1 MTDLSPFDAD
11 GKRDALRARIEAA
24 ERRNAERTLA
34 VQAREAASAAV
45 DYTRANPLT
54 VIGGALA
61 LGLAIG
67 LLTRPGRQLAQRV
80 ATGAGEAVSGA
91 RSSAASGVKRVAVRS
106 GSQLGTLIGEA
117 VMSYVMTM
125 IDDALDTARS
135 GQERAADLG
144 DAAGAKARKLSAGAA
159 DAAEA
164 ATARTKDL
172 AREAR
177 SAAGR
182 LAKDLKRKTKG

>member
-1 MTDLSPFDAD
+1 MTDLSPFSAD

-45 DYTRANPLT
+45 DYTRAHPLT

-61 LGLAIG
+61 VGLAIG
-67 LLTRPGRQLAQRV
+67 LLTRPGRQLAQR
-80 ATGAGEAVSGA
+80 AMSGAGEAVTGA
-91 RSSAASGVKRVAVRS
+91 RNSATSGVKRVAVRS
-106 GSQLGTLIGEA
+106 GTQLGTLIGET

-125 IDDALDTARS
+125 IDEALDTARS

-144 DAAGAKARKLSAGAA
+144 DAASAKARKLSVSAA
-159 DAAEA
+159 DAAES
-164 ATARTKDL
+164 ATSFSKDFAQEART
-172 AREAR
+172 
-177 SAAGR
+177 AAAR

>member
-1 MTDLSPFDAD
+1 MTDLSPFSTD

-45 DYTRANPLT
+45 DYTRAHPLT

-61 LGLAIG
+61 VGLAIG
-67 LLTRPGRQLAQRV
+67 LLTRPGRQLAHRV

-125 IDDALDTARS
+125 IDEALDTARS

-144 DAAGAKARKLSAGAA
+144 
-159 DAAEA
+159 EA
-164 ATARTKDL
+164 ASSKVQ
-172 AREAR
+172 EAR
-177 SAAGR
+177 SAAAR
-182 LAKDLKRKTKG
+182 LAKDIKRKAKG

>member
-1 MTDLSPFDAD
+1 
-11 GKRDALRARIEAA
+11 
-24 ERRNAERTLA
+24 
-34 VQAREAASAAV
+34 
-45 DYTRANPLT
+45 
-54 VIGGALA
+54 
-61 LGLAIG
+61 
-67 LLTRPGRQLAQRV
+67 
-80 ATGAGEAVSGA
+80 
-91 RSSAASGVKRVAVRS
+91 VRS

-125 IDDALDTARS
+125 IDEALDTARS
-135 GQERAADLG
+135 GQERAVDIG

-177 SAAGR
+177 STAGR

>member
-1 MTDLSPFDAD
+1 MTDLSPFTAD

-45 DYTRANPLT
+45 DYTRAHPLT

-61 LGLAIG
+61 LGLTIG
-67 LLTRPGRQLAQRV
+67 LLTRPGRQLAHRV

-125 IDDALDTARS
+125 IDEALDTART
-135 GQERAADLG
+135 GQERAVDLG
-144 DAAGAKARKLSAGAA
+144 EAASAKARKLSASAA
-159 DAAEA
+159 DAAESA
-164 ATARTKDL
+164 STFSKDF
-172 AREAR
+172 AQEAR
-177 SAAGR
+177 SAAAR

>member
-1 MTDLSPFDAD
+1 MTDLSPFTAD

-45 DYTRANPLT
+45 DYTRAHPLT

-67 LLTRPGRQLAQRV
+67 LLTRPGRQLAHRV

-117 VMSYVMTM
+117 VMNYVMTM
-125 IDDALDTARS
+125 IDEALDTART

-144 DAAGAKARKLSAGAA
+144 
-159 DAAEA
+159 EA
-164 ATARTKDL
+164 ASSKVQV
-172 AREAR
+172 AR
-177 SAAGR
+177 SAAAR
-182 LAKDLKRKTKG
+182 LAKDIKRKAKG